1 MTIQTLAGVDEQGI
15 RSAVGGFSAFDWLL
29 IAILVWSTGLAFFR
43 GILREVF
50 ALTGL
55 IAGMVLAAWN
65 YPLLA
70 AKLARWITTPWTADI
85 VAFVLI
91 VLGISLLASLAGRL
105 AKQTA
110 ATIGLGFFDRMA
122 GAVFGLVRGCL
133 LGVALMMSISAFLP
147 PSGAIEKS
155 QLAPYF
161 LAGARGVCFVVPQDF
176 KQQIADGA
184 SRIKHIPPGWIKPP
198 R

>member
-1 MTIQTLAGVDEQGI
+1 MIPAIDGTEI
-15 RSAVGGFSAFDWLL
+15 RTAVGGWSAFDWLL
-29 IAILVWSTGLAFFR
+29 VAILVWSTGLAFFR

-70 AKLARWITTPWTADI
+70 AKLSRWITTPWTANI
-85 VAFVLI
+85 AAFLLI
-91 VLGISLLASLAGRL
+91 VVGISVLASLAGRL
-105 AKQTA
+105 AKRTA

-133 LGVALMMSISAFLP
+133 LGVALLMAITAFLP

-161 LAGARGVCFVVPQDF
+161 LAGARGVCFVVPQDL